1 MTIENMLMRT
11 YSDFEKAQEAREA
24 LLAAGFAQ
32 DSISFTA
39 REDESGPVTGNFVI
53 DKEQHPDTDRKTPN
67 YLEGYDPNETQSVAP
82 VDWGR
87 SYVLTIDAPDASHMR
102 QAAEIAERFG
112 GIDINDV
119 TSRAS
124 ASSAA

>member
-11 YSDFEKAQEAREA
+11 YSDFDKAQEAREA
-24 LLAAGFAQ
+24 LIAAGFPK

-53 DKEQHPDTDRKTPN
+53 DKEQHPDTDRREPN
-67 YLEGYDPNETQSVAP
+67 FLEGIDPNETQSVAP

-87 SYVLTIDAPDASHMR
+87 SYVLMVDAPDATHLQ
-102 QAAEIAERFG
+102 QAADIAEKFG
-112 GIDINDV
+112 GIDIEDV

-124 ASSAA
+124 VA